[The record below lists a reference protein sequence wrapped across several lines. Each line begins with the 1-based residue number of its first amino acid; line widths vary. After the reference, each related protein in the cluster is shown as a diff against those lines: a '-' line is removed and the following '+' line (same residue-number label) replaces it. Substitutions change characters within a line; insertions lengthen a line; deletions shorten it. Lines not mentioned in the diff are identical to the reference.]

1 MRLRGAGYGSGA
13 ADVSAA
19 RSRRAHDHPEQA
31 GDIAGTTAYDVNGD
45 KIGTVRQVYLDDRTG
60 EPAWASIKTGLF
72 GTHESFAPVHDAA
85 LTDGGLFLG
94 HDKDKVT
101 GAPQIADDGHLSPED
116 EAGLYD
122 YYEVAYV
129 TGDAESY
136 HRGEVRSDTADPPS
150 DGAMTRSEE
159 RLEVTGTESSVAGRA
174 RLKYVETEN
183 VTVTVPVRKE
193 KVALETDEAV
203 AADHSEPV
211 TDAEAAAF
219 SDAVGN
225 APSGEAPEVILHE
238 EVPVVHTEVKATE
251 RVRLGTEEVVE
262 EQTISGEVRKER
274 ILAEGDGVDGRETT
288 DTAR

>member
-1 MRLRGAGYGSGA
+1 MITT
-13 ADVSAA
+13 
-19 RSRRAHDHPEQA
+19 EQA

-101 GAPQIADDGHLSPED
+101 GAPQIADDGNLSPED

-129 TGDAESY
+129 TGEAGDAGDAGDAESY
-136 HRGEVRSDTADPPS
+136 HRDEARSDAADPPS

-174 RLKYVETEN
+174 RLRKYVETEN

-225 APSGEAPEVILHE
+225 APAGEAPEVILHE